1 MVPPFKSQMA
11 VRRLASSN
19 EARSAGEPVT
29 ESTYIVSHESLNPS
43 NSDSATYPSAA
54 LKLTPWEGTA
64 SIEQLPDTVIS
75 VLTREGD
82 WWGVSLE
89 LDAEVGE
96 DLSAFSV
103 GSLNLELRG
112 DTGTT
117 FSIGFQTGNFLRGD
131 QVNNFASFGP
141 EGDYQIQEDWQT
153 FSFPIETINGGA
165 NLADVTNVIALMSRT
180 QDANKT
186 IQLKNIYFS
195 R

>member
-1 MVPPFKSQMA
+1 M
-11 VRRLASSN
+11 
-19 EARSAGEPVT
+19 
-29 ESTYIVSHESLNPS
+29 
-43 NSDSATYPSAA
+43 
-54 LKLTPWEGTA
+54 
-64 SIEQLPDTVIS
+64 
-75 VLTREGD
+75 
-82 WWGVSLE
+82 SLE

-96 DLSAFSV
+96 DLSAFSA
-103 GSLNLELRG
+103 GSLNLALRG
-112 DTGTT
+112 ATGTT